1 MQPFHIRLKRL
12 RQAREMSLRALAQ
25 RLAVENVHVSHNA
38 IAKWE
43 RSAGEQLPAVE
54 VIAALARIF
63 AVEPVWLIEGEFP
76 RTTSKRLDE
85 LRDVELLTEA
95 QWQRLLQF
103 KRDLLS
109 D

>member
-1 MQPFHIRLKRL
+1 MQPFHLRLKKL

-25 RLAVENVHVSHNA
+25 RLAVEGVDVSHNA

-43 RSAGEQLPAVE
+43 GTPGERLPTVA

-63 AVEPVWLIEGEFP
+63 AVEGRWLIEGEFA
-76 RTTSKRLDE
+76 RTTSTRLDE

>member
-25 RLAVENVHVSHNA
+25 RLAAENVHVSHNA

-43 RSAGEQLPAVE
+43 RSAGERLPTVE
-54 VIAALARIF
+54 VITALARIF
-63 AVEPVWLIEGEFP
+63 AVEGRWLIEGEFP
-76 RTTSKRLDE
+76 RTTSTRLDE